1 MSSSEK
7 TSMAKLRKRLK
18 LTQAEFADR
27 IRQVPLKNIGGVV
40 GDVFGG
46 VVGDVR
52 SITDTRISRWE
63 RGENQPDRIIQA
75 AVDLLADR

>member
-27 IRQVPLKNIGGVV
+27 IRQVPLENIVGVV
-40 GDVFGG
+40 GN
-46 VVGDVR
+46 VR
-52 SITDTRISRWE
+52 SITETRISRWE
-63 RGENQPDRIIQA
+63 RGENQPDRLMQA
-75 AVDLLADR
+75 AIDFIAVQ

>member
-27 IRQVPLKNIGGVV
+27 IRQVPLENI
-40 GDVFGG
+40 GG

-52 SITDTRISRWE
+52 SITETRISRWE
-63 RGENQPDRIIQA
+63 RGENQPDRLMQA
-75 AVDLLADR
+75 AIDFIAVQ

>member
-27 IRQVPLKNIGGVV
+27 IRQVPLENI
-40 GDVFGG
+40 GG

-52 SITDTRISRWE
+52 SITDIRISRWE
-63 RGENQPDRIIQA
+63 RGEVAPDRIIQA
-75 AVDLLADR
+75 AIDLLAARE

>member
-27 IRQVPLKNIGGVV
+27 IRQVPLENI
-40 GDVFGG
+40 GG

>member
-27 IRQVPLKNIGGVV
+27 IRQVPLENIGSVV
-40 GDVFGG
+40 GN
-46 VVGDVR
+46 VR
-52 SITDTRISRWE
+52 SITETRISRWE
-63 RGENQPDRIIQA
+63 RGENQPDRLVQA
-75 AVDLLADR
+75 AIDLLAAQ